1 MMKWWTLVLLL
12 FSMISSITKSYI
24 LRVSQPIFQKSRL
37 SPLFGFSLLR
47 KIAKTTLLS
56 TDEDSAPYT
65 MMNAALDEGSTIT
78 DEEPYEI
85 GVQRSLSKPQT
96 LVTEA
101 SKLANSGKKARA
113 VLTARLV
120 SWILKRIIHSR
131 TTYAT
136 GLNVEV
142 HAHSNR
148 HLLAGYINTV
158 ELRFDSIAFGQLF
171 VTGGGKLVIEGLALK
186 MKSFLFDNYNSLRRP
201 YTIHGDFQLTQENIV
216 NSKLI
221 RGLIQ
226 LLMNTIIE
234 RALREVCCKR
244 LYLYLNSMYRRTECW
259 R

>member
-1 MMKWWTLVLLL
+1 MQRLAYVLLIL
-12 FSMISSITKSYI
+12 SLINSKTQSY
-24 LRVSQPIFQKSRL
+24 LHHASQVFFQSHRL
-37 SPLFGFSLLR
+37 SPLFGFPLLR
-47 KIAKTTLLS
+47 KVAKTTLLS
-56 TDEDSAPYT
+56 ADEDSSPYT
-65 MMNAALDEGSTIT
+65 MMNAALGEGSTIT
-78 DEEPYEI
+78 DEEPYNI
-85 GVQRSLSKPQT
+85 GLQST
-96 LVTEA
+96 LERPNAIVTEA

-136 GLNVEV
+136 GLDVEI
-142 HAHSNR
+142 HADSNR
-148 HLLAGYINTV
+148 HLLAGYVNTV

-201 YTIHGDFQLTQENIV
+201 YTIHGDFQLTQEDIV

-226 LLMNTIIE
+226 MLMNTIIE
-234 RALREVCCKR
+234 RALREVSRSNHHLLFNNCQIR
-244 LYLYLNSMYRRTECW
+244 QMEF
-259 R
+259 

>member
-1 MMKWWTLVLLL
+1 MPALGGQRLPGTSSPARSPGAAPTEQSPTEASSPDSPLAEIELHIVYRSSMMKWWTLVLLL

-113 VLTARLV
+113 EDTYSLLV
-120 SWILKRIIHSR
+120 GNK
-131 TTYAT
+131 T
-136 GLNVEV
+136 
-142 HAHSNR
+142 
-148 HLLAGYINTV
+148 
-158 ELRFDSIAFGQLF
+158 F
-171 VTGGGKLVIEGLALK
+171 
-186 MKSFLFDNYNSLRRP
+186 
-201 YTIHGDFQLTQENIV
+201 
-216 NSKLI
+216 
-221 RGLIQ
+221 
-226 LLMNTIIE
+226 
-234 RALREVCCKR
+234 
-244 LYLYLNSMYRRTECW
+244 
-259 R
+259 